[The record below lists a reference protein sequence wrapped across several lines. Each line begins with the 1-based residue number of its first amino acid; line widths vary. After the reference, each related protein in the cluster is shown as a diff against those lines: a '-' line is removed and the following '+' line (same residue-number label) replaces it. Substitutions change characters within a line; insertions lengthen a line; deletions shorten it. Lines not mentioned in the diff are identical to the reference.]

1 MENINMKKAKLR
13 ELILE
18 WYSAR
23 DTEQTTDEFLVD
35 WVDTLIEETLSG
47 GSNWNNEIEF
57 IALNCNHKIEGVRVY
72 KGKTKTSYMAT
83 IDVPKGGGK
92 TNQLSCGTY
101 PTIIEAIKA
110 RKNAKANA

>member
-1 MENINMKKAKLR
+1 MENINIEKAKLR

-18 WYSAR
+18 WYSTR
-23 DTEQTTDEFLVD
+23 DTQQTTDEFLID

-57 IALNCNHKIEGVRVY
+57 IVLNCNHKIEGVRVY
-72 KGKTKTSYMAT
+72 QGKKKISYMAT
-83 IDVPKGGGK
+83 IDVPKGNGK

-110 RKNAKANA
+110 RKNAKENT